1 MDMDEVGW
9 RDDLATGVEWIDR
22 AHRRLFGL
30 LDGITD
36 ARKRGNLVEA
46 AAATARFLEVF
57 NQHFDEESEY
67 LRARD
72 PAGFSTLQQDFV
84 SARAVLAMQPV
95 GADDIE
101 LIDQSAH
108 YARAWLLDHIVRQSR
123 ICQQGASDRRGAWL
137 RYDKLKLQW
146 RIVLLAIVPLLLAS
160 GLVLAVIDEL
170 RLSMDKM
177 DLLLKVNDLNAQVGN
192 LVFDL
197 ETERGLAV
205 MAGANP
211 VKFREQ
217 FVRQVE
223 KTDFAHGK
231 FDLSVA
237 AIFDQLP
244 SESAKSRIEDAVSS
258 LDIIPEIR
266 GDVNIGSFDGIT
278 SLDIYTTAITD
289 LTNIVP
295 EIVRTIAPSDFTKNN
310 IAYVLLLQ
318 TKELASLERAI
329 GTAILSHSS
338 PIYFSRRSVK
348 TLANQQTALLESFLA
363 IAPHEI
369 SENYQWANRHASYAM
384 GWMRDELEKGVIVN
398 LTLHDWFEAT
408 SRHLQ
413 QFEEIED
420 KLTAQLQKDAGAL
433 QSQATSRAIL
443 LGGGLLA
450 LSLISLV
457 MVGIL
462 AWTILTP
469 LKELLGAI
477 HRLAKGDYTSR
488 VPRLDAKDEVG
499 DIARAMHKLKES
511 LAQSALLS
519 ARQWTKNAERL
530 RLIADNFPGIVFRV
544 EQNGSSLAAFTCVS
558 RRLRQVTGLAPDEII
573 DRPIAYLLRKLM
585 NPQDC
590 HAFLQVM
597 RRSRARQIDFE
608 FFLRNAHDNGGRWL
622 RVLAAPFSSG
632 ETWIWDGVALDIST
646 IKQAESEQDRVSAE
660 LGRLHRKISAA
671 NLANDFG
678 REIAALVHPVTANTE
693 KAIISLPG
701 DSPVRGD
708 LLVALASSRKISLA
722 AERWSAL
729 HNHQGGSSSGI
740 ELDKAIEE
748 TLERITDDLPKN
760 VSSRLDLAWL
770 GDTVLLSSREAEQL
784 LMQLSENAVKALS
797 RRAATLLIATKRID
811 DGNLVRLQI
820 GCDLTIVNEGVN
832 EAPSTDS
839 LDALAMSRKGAVA
852 IALSRAIVECCGGWI
867 DVIRSPTVGIS
878 FDVYLPI
885 QNIWH
890 SNVIPLRKGLG
901 R

>member
-1 MDMDEVGW
+1 MDMSEVGW
-9 RDDLATGVEWIDR
+9 RDDLATGVEWADR
-22 AHRRLFGL
+22 AHKRLFGL
-30 LDGITD
+30 LDGIAD
-36 ARKRGNLVEA
+36 ARRRGNLIEA
-46 AAATARFLEVF
+46 ATATARFLEAF
-57 NQHFDEESEY
+57 SQHFDEESDY
-67 LRARD
+67 LRALD
-72 PAGFSTLQQDFV
+72 PDGFFNLQQDFV

-95 GADDIE
+95 GADDVE

-123 ICQQGASDRRGAWL
+123 LCGQGASGRKGLWL

-146 RIVLLAIVPLLLAS
+146 RIVLLAIVPLLLAC
-160 GLVLAVIDEL
+160 GLVLSVIDEL
-170 RLSMDKM
+170 RLSMNKM
-177 DLLLKVNDLNAQVGN
+177 ELLLKINDLNAQVGK

-244 SESAKSRIEDAVSS
+244 GESAKHRIEDAVSS

-348 TLANQQTALLESFLA
+348 TLANQQAALMESFLA

-369 SENYQWANRHASYAM
+369 SENYQRTNRHAFYAM
-384 GWMRDELEKGVIVN
+384 GWMRDELENGVIVN

-408 SRHLQ
+408 SRHLER
-413 QFEEIED
+413 FEEIEN
-420 KLTAQLQKDAGAL
+420 KLTAQLQNDADAL
-433 QSQATSRAIL
+433 QRQATSRAIV

-450 LSLISLV
+450 LSLVSLG

-469 LKELLGAI
+469 LKELLGAV
-477 HRLAKGDYTSR
+477 HHLARGDYTSR

-511 LAQSALLS
+511 LAHSGLLS

-544 EQNGSSLAAFTCVS
+544 EQKGGAVATFACVS
-558 RRLRQVTGLAPDEII
+558 RRLRQIAGISPDTII
-573 DRPIAYLLRKLM
+573 DKPIIYLLRRLM
-585 NPQDC
+585 KPQDC

-597 RRSRARQIDFE
+597 RKSKAKQIDFE
-608 FFLRNAHDNGGRWL
+608 FFLRGADDDGGRWM
-622 RVLAAPFSSG
+622 RVLATPFFLG
-632 ETWIWDGVALDIST
+632 ETCIWDGVALDISS
-646 IKQAESEQDRVSAE
+646 IRQAETEQNRVSAE
-660 LGRLHRKISAA
+660 LGRLHRKITAA
-671 NLANDFG
+671 SLANDFG
-678 REIAALVHPVTANTE
+678 KEIAALIRPVLASTGN
-693 KAIISLPG
+693 AIASLPD
-701 DSPVRGD
+701 DSQKRAD
-708 LLVALASSRKISLA
+708 LLVALASARKISLA
-722 AERWSAL
+722 ADRWTAL
-729 HNHQGGSSSGI
+729 HSQHDDFSSGI
-740 ELDKAIEE
+740 EFDKAIEA
-748 TLERITDDLPKN
+748 TFGRIADDLPKN
-760 VSSRLDLAWL
+760 VIPKLDLSCA
-770 GDTVLLSSREAEQL
+770 GDAVFLSSSETEQL
-784 LMQLSENAVKALS
+784 LLQLSENAAKALS
-797 RRAATLLIATKRID
+797 RRAATLLISTKRV
-811 DGNLVRLQI
+811 GNEKLIRLQVS
-820 GCDLTIVNEGVN
+820 CCLTIVNEGSDDPPPDN
-832 EAPSTDS
+832 SMAD
-839 LDALAMSRKGAVA
+839 LAVLRRDAVA
-852 IALSRAIVECCGGWI
+852 ITLSRAIVECSGGWL
-867 DVIRSPTVGIS
+867 DVIRKPSAGIL

-885 QNIWH
+885 QDIRHDNIIH
-890 SNVIPLRKGLG
+890 LRKGTG
-901 R
+901 